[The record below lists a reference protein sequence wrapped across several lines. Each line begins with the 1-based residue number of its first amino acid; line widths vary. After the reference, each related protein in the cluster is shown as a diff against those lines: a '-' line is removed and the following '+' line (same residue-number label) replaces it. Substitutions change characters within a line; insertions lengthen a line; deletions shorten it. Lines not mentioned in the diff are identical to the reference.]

1 MANEKDL
8 QKEVAVQE
16 EVSKE
21 MTKKPKAKK
30 LTVAELKKQNKNL
43 DAQTEHTVLVNGV
56 EYKVKID
63 NVFRKTKQH
72 KLLEDLI
79 FFMNESNKR
88 VDLLDVATPYITL
101 LMIKHFTDIEISDDI
116 DEAIETMNALVD
128 LEIFGEIANLM
139 PEDELLKMYETI
151 SASIDRMNV
160 NITELLKE
168 AEELSKKVENK
179 EVKELLENGGKE

>member
-16 EVSKE
+16 EVKKE
-21 MTKKPKAKK
+21 KTKKPRAKK
-30 LTVAELKKQNKNL
+30 LTVAELKKQNRNL
-43 DAQTEHTVLVNGV
+43 DAQTEHTVVVNGV
-56 EYKVKID
+56 EYKVKVD

-79 FFMNESNKR
+79 LFMNEGSRR
-88 VDLLDVATPYITL
+88 VELLDVATPYITL
-101 LMIKHFTDIEISDDI
+101 LMIKHFTDVEVSDDI

-139 PEDELLKMYETI
+139 PENELLKMYETI
-151 SASIDRMNV
+151 NASIDRMNV

-179 EVKELLENGGKE
+179 EVKEMLENGENE

>member
-8 QKEVAVQE
+8 QKEVAVQK
-16 EVSKE
+16 EVKKD
-21 MTKKPKAKK
+21 TAKKPKAKR

-43 DAQTEHTVLVNGV
+43 DAQTEHTVVVNGV

-79 FFMNESNKR
+79 FFMNEGNKR
-88 VDLLDVATPYITL
+88 VELLDVATPYITL
-101 LMIKHFTDIEISDDI
+101 LMIKYFTDVEVSDDI

-151 SASIDRMNV
+151 SSSIDRMNV

-179 EVKELLENGGKE
+179 EVKELFENGENK

>member
-1 MANEKDL
+1 MTNEKDL
-8 QKEVAVQE
+8 QKDVAVQ
-16 EVSKE
+16 KE
-21 MTKKPKAKK
+21 AKKGATRKPKAKR

-43 DAQTEHTVLVNGV
+43 DAQTEHTVVVNGV

-79 FFMNESNKR
+79 FFMNEGNKR
-88 VDLLDVATPYITL
+88 VELLDVATPYITL
-101 LMIKHFTDIEISDDI
+101 LMIKYFTDVEVSDDI

-151 SASIDRMNV
+151 SSSIDRMNV

-179 EVKELLENGGKE
+179 EVKELFENGENK